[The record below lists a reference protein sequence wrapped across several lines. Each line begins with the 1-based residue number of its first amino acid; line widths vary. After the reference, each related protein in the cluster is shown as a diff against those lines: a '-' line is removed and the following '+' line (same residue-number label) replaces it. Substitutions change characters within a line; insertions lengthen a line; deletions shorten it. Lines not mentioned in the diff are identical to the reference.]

1 MTLTLTTQD
10 NWLEYCALK
19 FQSVN
24 HFMYDLPRELLHVLI
39 KLRNRKM
46 RTDSVAIQ
54 SQYRSIDQE
63 YKIFLLHFSHR
74 KSTPED

>member
-24 HFMYDLPRELLHVLI
+24 HFMCDLPRELLHVQLKCI
-39 KLRNRKM
+39 KYFSCIFRIGKVRL
-46 RTDSVAIQ
+46 
-54 SQYRSIDQE
+54 
-63 YKIFLLHFSHR
+63 KINHLC
-74 KSTPED
+74 